1 MATPA
6 EILTAGGL
14 ANADL
19 IVQAATATGIPLAIA
34 AAMIQKESGGKNVYG
49 HDGSAETGPGVFSTK
64 YGPVTINGTT
74 YAQGSDIP
82 VTQGNFAEFL
92 RRVTAGEKSNG
103 VGPAQLTYAGYFK
116 QYPTY
121 EFWDALANIK
131 FGLTI
136 IADYLDGDTSDA
148 AISAAGARYN
158 GGTNPNATAIAYGAD
173 LLAKTNAWRA
183 KLAGASDI
191 GGVMPKVFLSPSD
204 QDNNAVDSGG
214 NEQQYAQLR
223 CARAAEVLRA
233 HGVTV
238 KVSEAGIGDDSNG
251 YVASVK
257 EGEAWGPDI
266 YVADHTNATGTAN
279 KASGVQAYCWL
290 ADPNSKRLGEC
301 INARMDPIVPGGA
314 SIQDGSNLY
323 EVSGPSMPAVLME
336 SGYHDNPLDAAV
348 IRTKTTEMGEALAYG
363 ILDYFGIQTTTP
375 SEDNMPSAEDVARAV
390 WEQPVDL
397 GLPDGTTQT
406 EKAGLWI
413 GWANR
418 HALTASERA
427 EQALA
432 NQAAQDAKIDALTAR
447 LNAISSVTE
456 TPAPAPALTPD
467 QLAAAQ
473 AALDALSNVFAGLA
487 GK

>member
-1 MATPA
+1 MATPT
-6 EILTAGGL
+6 EILAAGGL
-14 ANADL
+14 VNADL

-64 YGPVTINGTT
+64 YGPVVIGGTT

-116 QYPTY
+116 QAPDYP
-121 EFWDALANIK
+121 FWDALANIR

-136 IADYLDGDTSDA
+136 LADYLDDDFSDSS
-148 AISAAGARYN
+148 ISSAGVHYN
-158 GGTNPNATAIAYGAD
+158 GGTSPGSKALAYGAD
-173 LLAKTNAWRA
+173 LLAQTKIWRA
-183 KLAGASDI
+183 RLAGASEL
-191 GGVMPKVFLSPSD
+191 GGSMPKVFLSPSD
-204 QDNNAVDSGG
+204 QDNNAVDGGG

-238 KVSEAGIGDDSNG
+238 KVSEAGIGDDGNG

-266 YVADHTNATGTAN
+266 YVADHTNATGNAAV
-279 KASGVQAYCWL
+279 KRSGVQAYCWL
-290 ADPNSKRLGEC
+290 GDPNSRRLGEC

-314 SIQDGSNLY
+314 SIQDGSGLY
-323 EVSGPSMPAVLME
+323 EVSGPSAPAVLME
-336 SGYHDNPLDAAV
+336 SGYHDNPVDAAV
-348 IRTKTTEMGEALAYG
+348 IRTKTTEMGEALALG

-375 SEDNMPSAEDVARAV
+375 SEEEDIMSTESTALLVTIADRLLVVSDALTTGKAGVKFDGDVIARLRSIESKLDARA
-390 WEQPVDL
+390 
-397 GLPDGTTQT
+397 TTT
-406 EKAGLWI
+406 KP
-413 GWANR
+413 
-418 HALTASERA
+418 ERA
-427 EQALA
+427 EPEP
-432 NQAAQDAKIDALTAR
+432 
-447 LNAISSVTE
+447 E
-456 TPAPAPALTPD
+456 TPAETTPVTGATAIREALAT
-467 QLAAAQ
+467 AR
-473 AALDALSNVFAGLA
+473 AALSIIEANL
-487 GK
+487 